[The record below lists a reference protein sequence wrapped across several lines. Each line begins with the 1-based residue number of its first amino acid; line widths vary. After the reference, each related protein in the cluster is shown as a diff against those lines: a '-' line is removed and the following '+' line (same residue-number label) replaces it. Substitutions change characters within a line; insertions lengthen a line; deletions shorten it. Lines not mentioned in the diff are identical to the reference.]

1 MNMHE
6 NTAHSRFELRASSP
20 RTLTIL
26 LAEDHAEMR
35 HYLYAELRADGH
47 RVHTTA
53 DGHEMMNA
61 LTSLSELP
69 IVMPDAIIMD
79 VRMPGCSG
87 LQILAALR
95 EAGWTTPVILI
106 TAFGETKLHEEAARL
121 GAAAV
126 FDKPFDVDDLK
137 TALRNLEHL
146 GTTPPD
152 VPLQ

>member
-1 MNMHE
+1 MSMHE
-6 NTAHSRFELRASSP
+6 NTLYSRVSLRGAPP
-20 RTLTIL
+20 RCLTIL

-47 RVHTTA
+47 HVSTTG
-53 DGHEMMNA
+53 DGNEMMHA

-69 IVMPDAIIMD
+69 IAMPDAIIMD

-95 EAGWTTPVILI
+95 AARWTTPVILI

-146 GTTPPD
+146 GSAPPD
-152 VPLQ
+152 ANLQ

>member
-6 NTAHSRFELRASSP
+6 NTLHSRVDLRSSTP
-20 RTLTIL
+20 RCLTIL
-26 LAEDHAEMR
+26 LAEDHVEMR

-47 RVHTTA
+47 HVHTTG
-53 DGHEMMNA
+53 DGREMMNA

-69 IVMPDAIIMD
+69 IVMLDVIIMD

-95 EAGWTTPVILI
+95 EARWTTPVILI
-106 TAFGETKLHEEAARL
+106 TAFGEKQLHEEAMRL
-121 GAAAV
+121 GAAVV

-137 TALRNLEHL
+137 TALLNLDHL
-146 GTTPPD
+146 GSAPQGTS
-152 VPLQ
+152 LQ